1 MLMITFPG
9 TFVTGETW
17 WVLGSLT
24 KWQNLRVPGHI
35 FSLAL
40 LRKRKIK
47 TRRKPKL
54 NPQYIPVMT
63 WVNSKNERGMNEI
76 NVAPIQGTAVWP
88 EPGDSICFPATLTRC
103 CQRERANVQPSID
116 THPAPCF
123 DSLVHKVREGFP
135 GDVPPRALRDVQ
147 IPILQHDLALADHH
161 QGRPTA
167 LHALEDVVLQRLQR
181 ENQHIRQTY
190 SPSRACWA
198 LTGNHWPC

>member
-35 FSLAL
+35 LSLAL

-47 TRRKPKL
+47 TCRKPKL

-88 EPGDSICFPATLTRC
+88 EPRDSICFPATLTRC
-103 CQRERANVQPSID
+103 CQRERTLCSQALTLTLLRALIRLYTKSGKGFLGMYLPEPSVTCRFPSSSTILPWLITTRGEPRHSMPSKMLYSRD
-116 THPAPCF
+116 CNDKTSTWGKHIHPAEPAG
-123 DSLVHKVREGFP
+123 L
-135 GDVPPRALRDVQ
+135 
-147 IPILQHDLALADHH
+147 
-161 QGRPTA
+161 
-167 LHALEDVVLQRLQR
+167 
-181 ENQHIRQTY
+181 
-190 SPSRACWA
+190 
-198 LTGNHWPC
+198 